1 MKEILSLLEGIA
13 TQTVE
18 TGREKIRERETD
30 IVTGTATT
38 ETHITL
44 PTKTLLEEIDTKTK
58 ITRTLIKEIGAGRD
72 KEARGRGREALI
84 VVVEKGKSREG
95 AMSLRWCPADK
106 FTEKDTSKC
115 QYIG

>member
-1 MKEILSLLEGIA
+1 M
-13 TQTVE
+13 
-18 TGREKIRERETD
+18 R
-30 IVTGTATT
+30 
-38 ETHITL
+38 
-44 PTKTLLEEIDTKTK
+44 
-58 ITRTLIKEIGAGRD
+58 
-72 KEARGRGREALI
+72 REALI